1 MQDNKMPKVQ
11 VRNLT
16 KKFGDLLVLNDISF
30 DVRSGEFL
38 CIVGP
43 TGCGKTTFLNIIG
56 GLERCDK
63 GDLIINGKSTKDFT
77 GRGTCR
83 FKET

>member
-43 TGCGKTTFLNIIG
+43 TGCGKTTFLNS
-56 GLERCDK
+56 L
-63 GDLIINGKSTKDFT
+63 TKLYHYGRRNFT

>member
-30 DVRSGEFL
+30 DVRSGESVSYTHL
-38 CIVGP
+38 TLP
-43 TGCGKTTFLNIIG
+43 TT
-56 GLERCDK
+56 R
-63 GDLIINGKSTKDFT
+63 
-77 GRGTCR
+77 
-83 FKET
+83 

>member
-30 DVRSGEFL
+30 DVHSGEFL
-38 CIVGP
+38 CIV
-43 TGCGKTTFLNIIG
+43 
-56 GLERCDK
+56 
-63 GDLIINGKSTKDFT
+63 
-77 GRGTCR
+77 
-83 FKET
+83 

>member
-38 CIVGP
+38 CILRSYGMRKNNV
-43 TGCGKTTFLNIIG
+43 
-56 GLERCDK
+56 
-63 GDLIINGKSTKDFT
+63 
-77 GRGTCR
+77 
-83 FKET
+83 FK